1 MAPSPVRVFNA
12 PVVAIAAGVV
22 LVGLAVCA
30 ALQVV
35 NQRTVHE
42 TLCADT
48 GRACRPA
55 AGWLGI
61 DVRIDPSGVPQGLLS
76 KPLQAKA
83 STALIRRDCNGL
95 WMAAFGARIQLDP
108 VALGEH
114 FTSEGL
120 CVDVFR
126 HSVRAGL
133 AGAQVSEGRCVA
145 RIDAASLHWGDALA
159 VKITA
164 EVPAVAAAACAALL
178 PQPSD
183 QDPAATPVVQRLAL
197 DLRWGL
203 AFGQADKFL
212 EQLSAPNL
220 AAGGWLRRGLALMNT
235 TQELRVTFAE
245 GSATLRIASTPGV
258 GTPQA
263 APELTLTLGADGGA
277 LKLLSEEL
285 KESITATRP
294 LTIRWG
300 LDHQEGRVF
309 VNDRPIERLAPSPRP
324 PGPYA
329 VGAVE
334 CKPPV
339 PTTALHFVEA
349 GEGGEAI
356 STPQLQAVFQALDEA
371 EAGAGSILSVFV
383 HGWQHSAAS
392 GDSYVCD
399 FARLMSAVETME
411 TQAARSSGRPARKVL
426 GVYVGWPGKLYG
438 DDLANTTTFW
448 NRMQTAD
455 RLGADG
461 SVLRQ
466 LIPGLAQRVKARA
479 ADSRADRRSVFV
491 VTGHSMGGRAVFQA
505 VRNGLMQGLQGS
517 QPRPAPPI
525 RAASNPDLVL
535 LVNPAFSAELYRGIH
550 DMESQCQSIGV
561 PLLSFSSKSDG
572 VTRQVYPAGQ
582 TVTFDRGALKAAP
595 FPEHIYTAANFGEF
609 VTHQLRLTPV
619 QGEPPRPLGEQS
631 ILRGFQRVPV
641 DARDELY
648 RDDPVTVFR
657 QPASGCPEAGD
668 AWYRMHLARV
678 GTKAD
683 NCPGS
688 LSKVIEVDARI
699 LPDHGTI
706 FTPPFMEY
714 VVRILNRSA
723 LSR

>member
-1 MAPSPVRVFNA
+1 MASSPFRVFKT
-12 PVVAIAAGVV
+12 PVVAIAVGVV
-22 LVGLAVCA
+22 LVGLAVFA
-30 ALQVV
+30 ALQVT

-48 GRACRPA
+48 VSACRPA
-55 AGWLGI
+55 AGWLGL
-61 DVRIDPSGVPQGLLS
+61 DVRINPSGVPQGLLS
-76 KPLQAKA
+76 MPLQAQA
-83 STALIRRDCNGL
+83 STALIRRDCNGQ

-126 HSVRAGL
+126 HSARATL
-133 AGAQVSEGRCVA
+133 AGAQVSEGHCVA

-164 EVPAVAAAACAALL
+164 EMQAGAAAACAALL
-178 PQPSD
+178 PQLSD
-183 QDPAATPVVQRLAL
+183 KDPAATPVVQRLAL

-212 EQLSAPNL
+212 EKLSAPHW

-245 GSATLRIASTPGV
+245 GSATLRIASTPGE

-277 LKLLSEEL
+277 LKRLPEEV

-294 LTIRWG
+294 LIIRWD
-300 LDHQEGRVF
+300 LDHQAGRVF
-309 VNDRPIERLAPSPRP
+309 VNDRPIERLAQNPRP

-339 PTTALHFVEA
+339 PTTALYFVEA

-371 EAGAGSILSVFV
+371 EAGAGTILSVFV
-383 HGWQHSAAS
+383 HGWQHSAAR

-448 NRMQTAD
+448 DRLQTAD

-466 LIPGLAQRVKARA
+466 LIPGLAQRVIARA
-479 ADSRADRRSVFV
+479 NSRADRRSVFV

-505 VRNGLMQGLQGS
+505 VRNGLMQGPQGS
-517 QPRPAPPI
+517 QPPPAPPI

-535 LVNPAFSAELYRGIH
+535 LVNPAFSAKLYRGIH

-561 PLLSFSSKSDG
+561 PLLSFSSKSDS

-582 TVTFDRGALKAAP
+582 TVTFDRDAVKAAP

-619 QGEPPRPLGEQS
+619 QGEPPQPLGEQS

-641 DARDELY
+641 DATDELY
-648 RDDPVTVFR
+648 RDDPVTVFH
-657 QPASGCPEAGD
+657 QPASGYPEAGD

-683 NCPGS
+683 NCPGN
-688 LSKVIEVDARI
+688 LSKVIEVDAGI